1 MAESHHL
8 LHDLGWLMAA
18 AAFVSILFRWL
29 KQPAI
34 IGYLAAGLLLGP
46 HLLPATPLHDPEDL
60 SSLSELGV
68 LFLMFYI
75 GLEFDLG
82 KLKPVAG
89 ASFLG
94 LALQTLL
101 MGLIGTTVGQW
112 LGWNPVEGLFL
123 GGILAI
129 SSSMVCFNL
138 IGERGDMQRP
148 YAQITAGVLILEDIL
163 AIILLVV
170 LAGVAVSGQL
180 DFAAVG
186 QTTFFVGIFV
196 VAVFVAGKL
205 MAPLAVRLLHKV
217 GNTETLTLFVVGMIF
232 AVSLLAEQ
240 AHFSLA
246 LGSFLAGAIFSR
258 CAISHDIEVVM
269 TPLKDFFSA
278 LFFVTIG
285 TLIDPMAIGE
295 HFGTIVL
302 VTVMMVVGKFTA
314 CWLGFVLAAVPPAV
328 AVRAS
333 LAKVQIGEFGFVI
346 ASLALSLGV
355 TNPALKA
362 VTTGVAVISIMCT
375 PLAVNQGERI
385 IALTRRLTPDG
396 LHRVLRIYLDW
407 IEAVRLT
414 MRESSFLLVVQRPLA
429 RVAIDFL
436 LLNALLIVGSFVAQV
451 LGDSTWQRILWGGVA
466 LAAIPFLVDIL
477 RSLDVVT
484 MALSEIALSRPALG
498 FLSRGPAREVLRVG
512 AFALILLGFFTLF
525 LIACAPYFPTGT
537 SLGVFALT
545 LAVLLVAGW
554 RWAVRLQSQLE
565 FAVLSSMEAAA
576 KTGARDAVQAAIKAT
591 TKRHPWPVELI
602 EVTIPAGGA
611 VVGRT
616 LKQLDIRQESG
627 TTVVAVQRSGITH
640 YDVPPDMPLSP
651 DDHLLLIGEKD
662 QLAKASGILTRVG
675 AAAAHGRTDL
685 PHQFSR
691 VMVTAASTLC
701 GLTLRESGIRGAFGV
716 SVIGVQRGDTRITGP
731 SPEECLH
738 DGDLLLVMGS
748 EQGVQQLREALV

>member
-1 MAESHHL
+1 MAEHYL

-46 HLLPATPLHDPEDL
+46 HLLPATPIHDADNL

-82 KLKPVAG
+82 KLRPVAA

-94 LALQTLL
+94 LALQTML
-101 MGLIGTTVGQW
+101 MGLIGTSVGQW

-170 LAGVAVSGQL
+170 LVGVAVSGQL
-180 DFAAVG
+180 DFTAVG
-186 QTTFFVGIFV
+186 QTTFLVGIFV
-196 VAVFVAGKL
+196 VAVFILGKL
-205 MAPLAVRLLHKV
+205 MAPTAVKLLNKV
-217 GNTETLTLFVVGMIF
+217 GNPETLTLFVVGMIF
-232 AVSLLAEQ
+232 VAILLAER

-285 TLIDPMAIGE
+285 TLIEPVAIWE
-295 HFGTIVL
+295 HLGTIVF
-302 VTVMMVVGKFTA
+302 VTVLMMGGKLLA
-314 CWLGFVLAAVPPAV
+314 CWLGFVMAAVPPAT
-328 AVRAS
+328 ATRAA

-346 ASLALSLGV
+346 ASLALNLGV

-362 VTTGVAVISIMCT
+362 VTTGVAVLSIMAT
-375 PLAVNQGERI
+375 PLAVAQGDRVI
-385 IALTRRLTPDG
+385 AWADRFTPRKLRSALT
-396 LHRVLRIYLDW
+396 IYLDW
-407 IEAVRLT
+407 IETVRLT
-414 MRESSFLLVVQRPLA
+414 LRESSFLRVVRRPLA
-429 RVAIDFL
+429 RVGIDFL
-436 LLNALLIVGSFVAQV
+436 LLNALLIVGSFSAQF
-451 LGDSTWQRILWGGVA
+451 LGDSTWQRILWGGAA

-484 MALSEIALSRPALG
+484 LAMAEIAMSRPALR
-498 FLSRGPAREVLRVG
+498 LVARGPARDILRLG
-512 AFALILLGFFTLF
+512 AFSLILFGFMSLF

-537 SLGVFALT
+537 SLVVFALT
-545 LAVLLVAGW
+545 TGALLVLGW
-554 RWAVRLQSQLE
+554 KRAVRLQSQLE
-565 FAVLSSMEAAA
+565 FAVMSSMEAEARS
-576 KTGARDAVQAAIKAT
+576 GAREAVADAIRSMTRKN
-591 TKRHPWPVELI
+591 PWPVELA
-602 EVTIPAGGA
+602 EVVIPADGC
-611 VVGRT
+611 VVGRS
-616 LKQLDIRQESG
+616 LKQTDLRRKTSA
-627 TTVVAVQRSGITH
+627 TVVALQRGGVTH

-651 DDHLLLIGEKD
+651 DDHLLIVAEKPQLANAIALLSEIGER
-662 QLAKASGILTRVG
+662 QMRPSELSHHFTR
-675 AAAAHGRTDL
+675 L
-685 PHQFSR
+685 L
-691 VMVTAASTLC
+691 VTGTSKLC
-701 GLTLRESGIRGAFGV
+701 GLTLGEAAIRSTYGV
-716 SVIGVQRGDTRITGP
+716 TVVGVQRGEERNTGP
-731 SPEECLH
+731 SPDECLN
-738 DGDLLLVMGS
+738 DGDLLLVMGP
-748 EQGVQQLREALV
+748 EDGIAGLREALL

>member
-1 MAESHHL
+1 MEESHL
-8 LHDLGWLMAA
+8 LHDLGWLMAT

-46 HLLPATPLHDPEDL
+46 YVLPHTPIHDSVNL

-82 KLKPVAG
+82 KLRPVAG
-89 ASFLG
+89 ASILG
-94 LALQTLL
+94 LVLQTML

-138 IGERGDMQRP
+138 IGERGDMSRP

-163 AIILLVV
+163 AIVLLVV

-180 DFAAVG
+180 DFTAVG

-196 VAVFVAGKL
+196 VAVFMVGKL
-205 MAPLAVRLLHKV
+205 MAPLAVKLLNKV

-232 AVSLLAEQ
+232 AVSLLAES

-258 CAISHDIEVVM
+258 CAISHEIEQI
-269 TPLKDFFSA
+269 TNPLKDFFSA

-285 TLIDPMAIGE
+285 TLIEPAAIWE
-295 HFGTIVL
+295 HFGTILL
-302 VTVMMVVGKFTA
+302 VTALMVVGKFGA

-328 AVRAS
+328 AVRSS

-346 ASLALSLGV
+346 ASLGLSLGV

-362 VTTGVAVISIMCT
+362 VTTGVAVLSIMFT
-375 PLAVNQGERI
+375 PTAVNQGERI
-385 IALTRRLTPDG
+385 IALAQRLTPG
-396 LHRVLRIYLDW
+396 RVHSAFKIYLDW

-414 MRESSFLLVVQRPLA
+414 LRESSLLRFVKRPLL
-429 RVAIDFL
+429 RVGLDFL
-436 LLNALLIVGSFVAQV
+436 LLNALLIVVSFAAQF
-451 LGDSTWQRILWGGVA
+451 LGDSAWPPRLLWGAAA

-477 RSLDVVT
+477 RSLDAVT
-484 MALSEIALSRPALG
+484 MALSEIALSRPALS
-498 FLSRGPAREVLRVG
+498 FLANGPARELLRLG
-512 AFALILLGFFTLF
+512 SFALILFGFITLF

-545 LAVLLVAGW
+545 IAVLLVLGW
-554 RWAVRLQSQLE
+554 RWAVKLQSQLE
-565 FAVLSSMEAAA
+565 VAVMSSMADAARS
-576 KTGARDAVQAAIKAT
+576 GAREAVQDAIKTMT
-591 TKRHPWPVELI
+591 TQNPWPVELS
-602 EVTIPAGGA
+602 EVTVPAKSE

-616 LKQLDIRQESG
+616 LRQLNLRRETG
-627 TTVVAVQRSGITH
+627 ATVVAVQRSGVTH
-640 YDVPPDMPLSP
+640 YDVPPDLPLSP
-651 DDHLLLIGEKD
+651 DDTLFLVAERD
-662 QLAKASGILTRVG
+662 QLAS
-675 AAAAHGRTDL
+675 AARLLRRRRAGEEDAAEAV

-691 VMVTAASTLC
+691 VMVTAASALC
-701 GLTLRESGIRGAFGV
+701 GLTLREAGIRGTYGV
-716 SVIGVQRGDTRITGP
+716 TIIGVQRGDDRMTGP
-731 SPEECLH
+731 SPDECMH
-738 DGDLLLVMGS
+738 DGDLLLVIGPEEGIS
-748 EQGVQQLREALV
+748 SLREVLV